1 MKFEDF
7 LPVIKEIL
15 KFFDFVSITIDSEK
29 WGTNEILFS
38 CNQNVNRKFNF
49 FNNYLAK
56 ETVVKVNCEK
66 IK

>member
-29 WGTNEILFS
+29 WGN
-38 CNQNVNRKFNF
+38 K
-49 FNNYLAK
+49 
-56 ETVVKVNCEK
+56 
-66 IK
+66 